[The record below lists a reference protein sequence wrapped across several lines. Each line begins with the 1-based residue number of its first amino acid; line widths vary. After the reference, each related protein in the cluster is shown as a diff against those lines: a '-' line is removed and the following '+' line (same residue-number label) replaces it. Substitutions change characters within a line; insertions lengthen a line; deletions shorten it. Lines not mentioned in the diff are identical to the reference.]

1 MPIQLNDDTIE
12 IISINRTYTID
23 KSYDDSNVIS
33 LLSTSNITFLEGG
46 GGGLN
51 VDGNINFTGNLT
63 KNDDVFS
70 SYDDNDVISLLSTS
84 NITFLG
90 GNGGLNVDGNI
101 NFTGDLTQNGV
112 EFSSYNDSDVI
123 SLLSTSNITLYNGNV
138 GIGTTDYTSTL
149 NVAGNVNISVGS
161 RYLINGSD
169 LSFNDIQ
176 GTLGLDKLNTIEQSQ
191 ASIDE
196 LKALLGIGTSSGE
209 YEITDISPVFF
220 NLTTETEETTNVD
233 DYDIG
238 IEKIDGTDYVKPM
251 TFTIYGNNFDRNIKV
266 DFIDK
271 DDVIYSNFVNT
282 IYYDSPFK
290 IRVVTRYIKTDI
302 LLGESGE
309 SDKFPFKI
317 KIYNK
322 DDSSKYYLSTIE
334 IKRDSNSPVW
344 NINQNFVKILDIGND
359 IGCDFSLTDS
369 DTSSNYISYS
379 IEKGITLPADL
390 ILDSSKG
397 HILSSNI
404 IVDYTSYLVP
414 SNTILTIKAVSGAVE
429 MERTGNFYILGGV
442 DWIIPNEVFL
452 IENTFTLEA
461 VSQADSIMNEV
472 TNITYSMET
481 NGDTSNISYS
491 GSIISVLD
499 LNLLGQDGID
509 ITVKAMDVY
518 GYSSTKTINI
528 KKEPGFIYSF
538 GHNDKGQLGIGIDD
552 VIQSTPKSIKISS
565 DIFIDQF
572 ANIKQVAC
580 GGHYTM
586 FLTDD
591 GSVYSCGYNNYGLLG
606 LGNSGSGTNRD
617 TPTLI
622 KYFEANEI
630 EVEGGNGGRGEN
642 TPKIKIVKIAC
653 GYEHTIFLADDGK
666 VYSCGL
672 NSNAQLGLGDYGSG
686 TDRITPELIKYF
698 EANEIEVEGGNGGRG
713 VNTPKIKIDNIYC
726 GRYSTYFTTNNG
738 AVYCVGY
745 NGSYELGLGSSTAT
759 NVTTPQEITYFTD
772 NNIIITYISSTSNH
786 AHYLANDGTV
796 YISGY
801 VKYKNYYFSS
811 SGVGYVSNPT
821 ITRYFEDDYK
831 SDLGGRGKGPKI
843 RIKQIID
850 GYSGSSVH
858 TFFIA
863 DDGKIYCVGYNEF
876 GQLGFGNYSDQNSIT
891 ENTYLNGKNINIVKI
906 ACGNSH
912 TMFLTS
918 DGKVYSGGYNGNGQ
932 LGLGYRDGTINS
944 NKNPLQEIKYFNYK
958 NIKNITDVICGY
970 DHTIFLTSDGKVY
983 SVGKNSSGQLGL
995 GGFTSELTPRDIT
1008 FFNGIYMKQ
1017 IDGGKSLAGENH
1029 SIFLTNNDKIYGA
1042 GYNNYSQIKDGS
1054 TTYNIPSQVTFFDS
1068 TNTVSKVACGK
1079 DYSIYLTNNNE
1090 IYGVGLNSN
1099 GQLGIGNQTNQYTP
1113 QEITYFK
1120 NSNPSVKVKDII
1132 CGVDTT
1138 FFITSQLNSSSTE
1151 SIGYQLWGCGFNNHG
1166 QLATG
1171 SNSRYTQPTNMWNA
1185 GNSSILKFVACGGY
1199 HIMILQND
1207 GKVYGCG
1214 LNNAGQLG
1222 INSSSYSY
1230 YGWQHVAYL
1239 ADKNIIY
1246 IACGYNHTIFLA
1258 SDGKMYGCGR
1268 GDALGIGTSQNQPEP
1283 IEITHFKDLE
1293 INITQVVCGAY
1304 YTIFL
1309 ADDGKVYGCGINDK
1323 GQLGLE
1329 HTTTPQLVPQ
1339 EITSLNFK
1347 DYIIKHI
1354 ACGYTHT
1361 MCIKNVLDG
1370 PDWNTPS
1377 EVYISENTFTLDAV
1391 SQYQSIKGIT
1401 TDVVYSLYYN
1411 DDPDN
1416 ISLSENIITV
1426 TDLKLLDGKGKNI
1439 IVEATDDYGLSST
1452 KQICIKRIYT
1462 PLMLFST
1469 GYNHD
1474 GHLNDVNNGSYKTI
1488 PEYNTYFYDNNIDV
1502 IDVQKGDRHTLV
1514 LTNTNKVYAFGSNNK
1529 GQLGINS
1536 TETTATTPTLVQY
1549 FDNGLTDIR
1558 CEEITIKKIVAT
1570 FLTTYFITI
1579 YGKVYGCGYNYNGEI
1594 GNGESGANANRKKP
1608 VLIQTFNNNGTNIT
1622 HDDIIITDV
1631 FGSTEH
1637 TFFITNNNS
1646 VYGVGRNDEGQL
1658 GLGNSGDATNR
1669 LTPELIK
1676 YFEANEVIVEGG
1688 NGGRGEGTL
1697 KIKIVKIA
1705 CGDNHTIFLA
1715 NDGKVYSCGL
1725 NNYGQLGLGDITE
1738 MNKPKL
1744 VQNFINES
1752 DTDIITYPEIFIKDV
1767 SCGNDYTMFLASDG
1781 KVYSVGRNDYGQLG
1795 LRNSGDENNIS
1806 TPQLVKY
1813 FNGSSTYSYTEM
1825 NIKKIAC
1832 GYGSSAFL
1840 DINGYVYTVG
1850 RNSYGQLGLGNSG
1863 DENNISTP
1871 QLVSTFKNSFN
1882 SPSDDLTITNEQI
1895 KITNIIGVGN
1905 LSFTFSSDILSDNY
1919 KNLRLPNTEVTPED
1933 LRYCFN
1939 IPSSTTYITNHM
1951 AGSNSAF
1958 SLTINYAFNSYA
1970 TTLYV
1975 IVRRGENYLSH
1986 SDVSDIDAV
1995 KNFKYTCYKLVNG
2008 YYSST
2013 NNVSLSGIS
2022 MYELTP
2028 IGTKTKNSIGA
2039 YFSSNNDRLVDK
2051 GYQINPYT
2059 TFNTSRMIWAHDNTQ
2074 SYSSWNSTSATV
2086 YGGGANDISFDEE
2099 THWVFG

>member
-46 GGGLN
+46 GLN

-63 KNDDVFS
+63 KNGVEFS
-70 SYDDNDVISLLSTS
+70 SYDDTDVISLLSTS

-90 GNGGLNVDGNI
+90 EGGLDVDGNI

-196 LKALLGIGTSSGE
+196 LKELLGIGTSSGE

-251 TFTIYGNNFDRNIKV
+251 TFTIYGNNFDRNLKV

-302 LLGESGE
+302 LLGELGE

-344 NINQNFVKILDIGND
+344 NINQNFVKILDVGND

-491 GSIISVLD
+491 GNIISVLD

-552 VIQSTPKSIKISS
+552 EIQSTPKSLKLSS

-580 GGHYTM
+580 GDKHTI
-586 FLTDD
+586 FLAED
-591 GSVYSCGYNNYGLLG
+591 GKVYSCGNNDYGQLG
-606 LGNSGSGTNRD
+606 LGNSGISTSRD

-622 KYFEANEI
+622 KYFEANTVI
-630 EVEGGNGGRGEN
+630 IEGGNGGRGEN

-653 GYEHTIFLADDGK
+653 GNEHTIFLADDGK
-666 VYSCGL
+666 VYSCGR
-672 NSNAQLGLGDYGSG
+672 NSNGQLGLGNTS
-686 TDRITPELIKYF
+686 TSQQTKINLIKYF

-726 GRYSTYFTTNNG
+726 GNYNTFFITNNG

-745 NGSYELGLGSSTAT
+745 NGNYEFGLGYNTT
-759 NVTTPQEITYFTD
+759 QTTPQEITYFTD

-796 YISGY
+796 YISGH
-801 VKYKNYYFSS
+801 VKYSKYHSNT
-811 SGVGYVSNPT
+811 GYIYTPI

-831 SDLGGRGKGPKI
+831 ADQGGRGKGPKI

-850 GYSGSSVH
+850 GYSGNSIH

-863 DDGKIYCVGYNEF
+863 DDGKIYVVGYNYYE
-876 GQLGFGNYSDQNSIT
+876 QLGNGNYSNQDSIT

-906 ACGNSH
+906 ACGNYH

-918 DGKVYSGGYNGNGQ
+918 DGKVYGSGYNGNGQ
-932 LGLGYRDGTINS
+932 LGLGYKDLTSHNAGR
-944 NKNPLQEIKYFNYK
+944 NPLQEIKYFNYK

-970 DHTIFLTSDGKVY
+970 HYTIFLTSDGKVY
-983 SVGKNSSGQLGL
+983 SCGYNNNGQLGI
-995 GGFTSELTPRDIT
+995 GNTNEQYTPRDIT

-1017 IDGGKSLAGENH
+1017 IDGGKFTSGENH

-1042 GYNNYSQIKDGS
+1042 GNNNNSQIKDGS
-1054 TTYNIPSQVTFFDS
+1054 DTYNIPSQVTFFDS

-1090 IYGVGLNSN
+1090 IYSVGLNDN
-1099 GQLGIGNQTNQYTP
+1099 GQLGIGNQTNQTTP
-1113 QEITYFK
+1113 QEITYLK
-1120 NSNPSVKVKDII
+1120 SSYPNVKVIDII
-1132 CGVDTT
+1132 CGIDTT
-1138 FFITSQLNSSSTE
+1138 LFITSQLDSSYTE
-1151 SIGYQLWGCGFNNHG
+1151 SMGYQLWGCGFNGQG
-1166 QLATG
+1166 QLAKG
-1171 SNSRYTQPTNMWNA
+1171 NNSIYTEPTNMWDA
-1185 GNSSILKFVACGGY
+1185 GSAGDYSSILKFVACGGY
-1199 HIMILQND
+1199 HIMVLQND

-1214 LNNAGQLG
+1214 LNNVGQLG
-1222 INSSSYSY
+1222 INSWTWNYNT
-1230 YGWQHVAYL
+1230 WQQVTYL

-1258 SDGKMYGCGR
+1258 SDGKMYGCGN
-1268 GDALGIGTSQNQPEP
+1268 GGSLGIGTSQNKSEP

-1293 INITQVVCGAY
+1293 INITQVVGGMQ

-1309 ADDGKVYGCGINDK
+1309 ADDGKVYGCGNNDK

-1416 ISLSENIITV
+1416 ISLSENIINV

-1469 GYNHD
+1469 GYNQD
-1474 GHLNDVNNGSYKTI
+1474 GHLNDVNKGSYKKI

-1514 LTNTNKVYAFGSNNK
+1514 LTNTNKVYAFGSNIK

-1536 TETTATTPTLVQY
+1536 TQTTATTPTLVQY

-1570 FLTTYFITI
+1570 FLTTFFITI

-1594 GNGESGANANRKKP
+1594 GNGESGANANRIKP

-1767 SCGNDYTMFLASDG
+1767 SCGNDYTMFLVSDG

-1850 RNSYGQLGLGNSG
+1850 RNSFGQLGLGNSG

-1905 LSFTFSSDILSDNY
+1905 FSFTFSSDILSDHY
-1919 KNLRLPNTEVTPED
+1919 KNLRLPNTD
-1933 LRYCFN
+1933 LSADDFKYCFG
-1939 IPSSTTYITNHM
+1939 IPSSKYMIVTATNG
-1951 AGSNSAF
+1951 AAF
-1958 SLTINYAFNSYA
+1958 GYTINNIFGSYGSP
-1970 TTLYV
+1970 LYV

-1995 KNFKYTCYKLVNG
+1995 KNFKYTCYKLING
-2008 YYSST
+2008 YY
-2013 NNVSLSGIS
+2013 NVSGTLTNPGPGLE

-2028 IGTKTKNSIGA
+2028 IGTKLKNSKGWFDI
-2039 YFSSNNDRLVDK
+2039 SNSKLVDV
-2051 GYQINPYT
+2051 GDDTTNYT
-2059 TFNTSRMIWAHDNTQ
+2059 QYNTSRMVWST
-2074 SYSSWNSTSATV
+2074 NSIYEPINV
-2086 YGGGANDISFDEE
+2086 YGGLTNDISFGEE

>member
-1 MPIQLNDDTIE
+1 M
-12 IISINRTYTID
+12 
-23 KSYDDSNVIS
+23 
-33 LLSTSNITFLEGG
+33 
-46 GGGLN
+46 N

-70 SYDDNDVISLLSTS
+70 SYNNT
-84 NITFLG
+84 
-90 GNGGLNVDGNI
+90 
-101 NFTGDLTQNGV
+101 
-112 EFSSYNDSDVI
+112 DVI

-552 VIQSTPKSIKISS
+552 VIQSTPKSLKISS

-580 GGHYTM
+580 GKEHTI
-586 FLTDD
+586 FLAED
-591 GSVYSCGYNNYGLLG
+591 GKVYSCGNNEYGQLG
-606 LGNSGSGTNRD
+606 LGNSGISTSRD

-622 KYFEANEI
+622 KYFEANTVI
-630 EVEGGNGGRGEN
+630 IEGGNGGRGEN

-653 GYEHTIFLADDGK
+653 GYKHTIFLADDGK
-666 VYSCGL
+666 VYSCGR
-672 NSNAQLGLGDYGSG
+672 NSNGQLGLGNTSQQ
-686 TDRITPELIKYF
+686 TKINLIKYF

-726 GRYSTYFTTNNG
+726 GNYNTFFITNNG

-745 NGSYELGLGSSTAT
+745 NGNYEFGLGYNTT
-759 NVTTPQEITYFTD
+759 QTTPQEITYFTD
-772 NNIIITYISSTSNH
+772 NNIIITYISSTSNLT
-786 AHYLANDGTV
+786 HYLANDGTV

-801 VKYKNYYFSS
+801 VTYFKYFSN
-811 SGVGYVSNPT
+811 SGSYYMTYPI

-831 SDLGGRGKGPKI
+831 SDLGGRGKGAKI

-850 GYSGSSVH
+850 GNNH
-858 TFFIA
+858 TLFIA
-863 DDGKIYCVGYNEF
+863 DDGKIYVVGYNYYE
-876 GQLGFGNYSDQNSIT
+876 QLGNGNYNNQDSIT

-906 ACGNSH
+906 ACGNYH

-918 DGKVYSGGYNGNGQ
+918 DGKVYGSGYNNSGQ
-932 LGLGYRDGTINS
+932 LGLGYKDLTSYNAGR
-944 NKNPLQEIKYFNYK
+944 NPLQEIKYFNYK

-970 DHTIFLTSDGKVY
+970 HYTIFLTSDGKVY
-983 SVGKNSSGQLGL
+983 SCGYNSNGQLGI
-995 GGFTSELTPRDIT
+995 GNTNEQYTPRDIT

-1054 TTYNIPSQVTFFDS
+1054 STYNIPSQVTFFDS

-1099 GQLGIGNQTNQYTP
+1099 GQLGIRNQTNQTTP

-1120 NSNPSVKVKDII
+1120 TNYTSVKVTDII

-1138 FFITSQLNSSSTE
+1138 FFITSQLDSSYTE
-1151 SIGYQLWGCGFNNHG
+1151 SMGYQLWGCGYNNHG

-1171 SNSRYTQPTNMWNA
+1171 SNSRYTHPTNMWDA
-1185 GNSSILKFVACGGY
+1185 GSAGDYSSILKFVACGGY
-1199 HIMILQND
+1199 HIMVLQND

-1474 GHLNDVNNGSYKTI
+1474 GHLNIVNIGSNKTI

-1502 IDVQKGDRHTLV
+1502 IDVQKGDRHTVV
-1514 LTNTNKVYAFGSNNK
+1514 LTNTNKVYAFGNNDR

-1536 TETTATTPTLVQY
+1536 ISTNATTPTLVQY

-1558 CEEITIKKIVAT
+1558 CEEITIKKIAVT
-1570 FLTTYFITI
+1570 ILTTFFITI
-1579 YGKVYGCGYNYNGEI
+1579 YGKVYGCGFNQYGQI
-1594 GNGESGANANRKKP
+1594 GNGENGVNADRKKP
-1608 VLIQTFNNNGTNIT
+1608 VLIQTFNNNGTDIT

-1631 FGSTEH
+1631 FGYFYQTI
-1637 TFFITNNNS
+1637 FITNNNS
-1646 VYGVGRNDEGQL
+1646 VYSCGYNDYGQL
-1658 GLGNSGDATNR
+1658 GLGNSGSGTDR
-1669 LTPELIK
+1669 ITPELIK
-1676 YFEANEVIVEGG
+1676 YFEADIAVAD
-1688 NGGRGEGTL
+1688 GGRGADSE
-1697 KIKIVKIA
+1697 KINIVKIA
-1705 CGDNHTIFLA
+1705 CGQEHTIFLA
-1715 NDGKVYSCGL
+1715 SDGKVYSCGL
-1725 NNYGQLGLGDITE
+1725 NNYGQLGLGDNTDRD
-1738 MNKPKL
+1738 KPEL

-1752 DTDIITYPEIFIKDV
+1752 DTDIITYPEIFITDV
-1767 SCGNDYTMFLASDG
+1767 SCGNNYTMFLASDG
-1781 KVYSVGRNDYGQLG
+1781 KVYSVGRNNDGQLG

-1813 FNGSSTYSYTEM
+1813 FNGSSTYSYTEI

-1832 GYGSSAFL
+1832 LSNSSAFL

-1850 RNSYGQLGLGNSG
+1850 KNHYGQLGLGNSG
-1863 DENNISTP
+1863 EENNISTP

-1882 SPSDDLTITNEQI
+1882 SPSNNLTITNEQI
-1895 KITNIIGVGN
+1895 KITNIIGVGYY
-1905 LSFTFSSDILSDNY
+1905 SFTFSSDILSDNY

-1958 SLTINYAFNSYA
+1958 EFGINYTFNAYA
-1970 TTLYV
+1970 NTLYV

-1995 KNFKYTCYKLVNG
+1995 KNFKYTCYKLING
-2008 YYSST
+2008 YYDST
-2013 NNVSLSGIS
+2013 NTTNSSGIT
-2022 MYELTP
+2022 MHELTP
-2028 IGTKTKNSIGA
+2028 IGTKTKSSYEA
-2039 YFSSNNDRLVDK
+2039 YFHTTNDRLVDA
-2051 GYQINPYT
+2051 GDRSDDYT
-2059 TFNTSRMIWAHDNTQ
+2059 RFNTSRMIWAYNRTTG
-2074 SYSSWNSTSATV
+2074 SSSANATPDTIYGSST
-2086 YGGGANDISFDEE
+2086 NDISFDEE